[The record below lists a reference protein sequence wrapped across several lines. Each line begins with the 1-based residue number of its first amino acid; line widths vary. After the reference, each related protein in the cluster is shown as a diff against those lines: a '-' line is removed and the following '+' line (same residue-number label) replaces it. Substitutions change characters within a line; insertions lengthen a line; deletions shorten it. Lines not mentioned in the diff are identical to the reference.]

1 MRLLT
6 GISIASLV
14 VSIAA
19 VVFVLGLYAELEK
32 SESLESLESASTAN
46 SKENPKVQS
55 SGCELLAQ
63 YIRDAESDEG
73 AQTFKNAW
81 YNSMCGYEFQTMKI
95 TGADSGL
102 ANLTESQWGDLL
114 ESYKNSPDGEI
125 HAYCLGQ
132 SMIPGLRRFGMV
144 GEYQPQQKTW
154 RIEVT
159 GGSCRGIEYFSID
172 DITGEVSYVG
182 SSLDK

>member
-6 GISIASLV
+6 AISIASLV

-32 SESLESLESASTAN
+32 SESLESASTAN
-46 SKENPKVQS
+46 SKENSKVQS

-73 AQTFKNAW
+73 AQAFQNAW
-81 YNSMCGYEFQTMKI
+81 YNSECGYEFQKMKI
-95 TGADSGL
+95 TGADWGL
-102 ANLTESQWGDLL
+102 ANLSESQSADLL
-114 ESYKNSPDGEI
+114 ESYKNSPDREI
-125 HAYCLGQ
+125 HAYCLGHR
-132 SMIPGLRRFGMV
+132 MIPGLRRLGMV

>member
-6 GISIASLV
+6 AISTAALV

-19 VVFVLGLYAELEK
+19 VVLVLGLYAELDK
-32 SESLESLESASTAN
+32 SESLESESTAK

-55 SGCELLAQ
+55 SDCELLAQ
-63 YIRDAESDEG
+63 YIRDAESDDG
-73 AQTFKNAW
+73 ARLFESAW
-81 YNSMCGYEFQTMKI
+81 YKSECGYEFRKMKI

-102 ANLTESQWGDLL
+102 ANLTKSQLDDLL
-114 ESYKNSPDGEI
+114 VSYKASPDGEI
-125 HAYCLGQ
+125 HRYCLGH
-132 SMIPGLRRFGMV
+132 SMIPGLRRLGMV

-159 GGSCRGIEYFSID
+159 GGSCKGIEYFSID
-172 DITGEVSYVG
+172 DITGEVSHVG